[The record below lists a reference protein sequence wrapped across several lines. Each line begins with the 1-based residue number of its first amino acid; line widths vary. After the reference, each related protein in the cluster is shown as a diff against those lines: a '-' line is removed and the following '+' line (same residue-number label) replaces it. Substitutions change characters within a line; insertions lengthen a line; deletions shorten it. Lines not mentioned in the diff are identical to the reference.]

1 MDLTSLKQLGRIEK
15 EVELGGYKFK
25 LHTLT
30 VAEQED
36 TFAVVSETAEASSGL
51 VDVLK
56 TQRSLLVQATSSING
71 ESVSKKELEQL
82 YTEIQP
88 RVLNKLFE
96 VYRSLTKEQE
106 EILGELKKN

>member
-15 EVELGGYKFK
+15 EVEIAGFKFL

-30 VAEQED
+30 VAEQENA
-36 TFAVVSETAEASSGL
+36 FEAVSGTPDSNGI

-56 TQRSLLVQATSSING
+56 TQRALLVEATSSING
-71 ESVSKKELEQL
+71 ESIAKEELQKA

-88 RVLNKLFE
+88 RVLNQLFTI
-96 VYRSLTKEQE
+96 YRELTKEQE
-106 EILGELKKN
+106 EVLGELKKN